1 MPRDHFRGKYV
12 IRTEW
17 RGSTLLY
24 DVLTRNGLFVA
35 VGFDMLSRDERTAV
49 EAIVCR
55 LSGRA
60 KEQQHDSRSHDR
72 AA

>member
-17 RGSTLLY
+17 HGSTLLY
-24 DVLTRNGLFVA
+24 DVLTRSGLFVA

-49 EAIVCR
+49 EAIVSR
-55 LSGRA
+55 LSGKA
-60 KEQQHDSRSHDR
+60 NESRRNER